1 MYIYVYIGLE
11 AQFENMKKF
20 EEGQTQLEES
30 MLVSEE
36 VSLRVH
42 EGGPRMNPSSIEQ
55 SRSPK
60 GWLAIQGN
68 IPRDSIDYIT
78 LFYFQLT
85 RTKYTYDG
93 SKLHLKKKF
102 P

>member
-1 MYIYVYIGLE
+1 
-11 AQFENMKKF
+11 
-20 EEGQTQLEES
+20 

-55 SRSPK
+55 SRSSK

-68 IPRDSIDYIT
+68 VPRDSIDNIT

-93 SKLHLKKKF
+93 SKLHLKKNF
-102 P
+102 PDNII

>member
-1 MYIYVYIGLE
+1 
-11 AQFENMKKF
+11 
-20 EEGQTQLEES
+20 

-42 EGGPRMNPSSIEQ
+42 EVGPRMNPSSAKQ
-55 SRSPK
+55 SRGLK

-68 IPRDSIDYIT
+68 IARDSINSIT

-85 RTKYTYDG
+85 LTKYTYDG
-93 SKLHLKKKF
+93 SKLHLKTFF
-102 P
+102 PENII